1 MIGFGNQ
8 DVDTCISNL
17 LKTEEGE
24 VPFSRQK
31 GLTPGIFDM
40 PVTEAEQAIRESA
53 DENIDTYEP
62 RVDSDDVE
70 LDITLGS
77 GRAEIK
83 VTVTESEE
91 EE

>member
-8 DVDTCISNL
+8 DVDACISNL

-31 GLTPGIFDM
+31 GLTPGILDL
-40 PVTEAEQAIRESA
+40 PSTEVEQAIRESA

-70 LDITLGS
+70 LDITMIGGQAS
-77 GRAEIK
+77 IK

>member
-1 MIGFGNQ
+1 MISFGNQ
-8 DVDTCISNL
+8 DVDACISNL

-31 GLTPGIFDM
+31 GLTPGIFDLPIM
-40 PVTEAEQAIRESA
+40 EVEQAIRESA

-62 RVDSDDVE
+62 RVDSDDVD
-70 LDITLGS
+70 LDITLARGH
-77 GRAEIK
+77 AEIK